1 MHFQKRQND
10 LCSSPRQT
18 IQYHGNWEESQ
29 TSIESSRKKI
39 KLCLYYCSLSCVQLF
54 VTSWTVT
61 YQASPSMG
69 FSSNSTGVGCHL
81 LLQGFFLTQDQ
92 TQIFQII
99 GRLFSI

>member
-1 MHFQKRQND
+1 MAMVRPCMCAHE
-10 LCSSPRQT
+10 LSPF
-18 IQYHGNWEESQ
+18 
-29 TSIESSRKKI
+29 
-39 KLCLYYCSLSCVQLF
+39 SCIQLF